1 MKNAISTQTL
11 LLEKLRA
18 QMAVD
23 EFMDSNPSV
32 MDIQT
37 YIDMARQDLRNN
49 KYDIYAQE
57 IINLLAD
64 D

>member
-1 MKNAISTQTL
+1 MKNVLSTETML
-11 LLEKLRA
+11 IEKVRA
-18 QMAVD
+18 QLAVD
-23 EFMDSNPSV
+23 EFMSTNPSV

-37 YIDMARQDLRNN
+37 YIDMARSDLRIN
-49 KYDIYAQE
+49 KHDLYAQE